1 MDSIINLLGGLLV
14 AIEPSNLLVA
24 LIGVVIG
31 TAVGVL
37 PGLGPTATVSLLL
50 PISVSLDQ
58 TAAIILLAAI
68 YYGAMYGGSITSIL
82 IRVPGEAASAITSL
96 DGYAMTRQG
105 RAGAALGMSAS
116 ASFIAGIAATFGI
129 ALVGPAFADVAL
141 RFGPIEKTALVFFG
155 LTLAAS
161 VGSGS
166 RARAWV
172 MIGLGLLLSTV
183 GVDLV
188 TGEERFT
195 FGTADMRD
203 GIDIAVLAMGMFGVS
218 EVLVAAERKRPPGTS
233 SFDRYRLRDLLPTRS
248 DWRAA
253 AGPISRGSA
262 LGFFLGLLPG
272 GGALIASFASYVM
285 EKKISRA
292 PHRFGKGAI
301 EGVAGP
307 ESANNAAA
315 QASFIPLLC
324 LGLPANAVIGVIMG
338 ALLMQG
344 VTPGPSLIADHP
356 DLFWG
361 VIASM
366 LVGNAMLLVL
376 NMPLVRIF
384 VLLLRVPAALLTPLI
399 LVFCAIGAF
408 SINNSL
414 FDVGVMMV
422 CGFAAYALQRAG
434 FELAPLLLAFLLG
447 SLLEQNLQQSI
458 ILSAGE
464 FNVFM
469 NSPIAVAFSIAAI
482 AILLVPLISGRRA
495 RHLRSGLA
503 MTSSMDLRAQANR
516 NQSAS
521 LPATIRS
528 IRIGPPVSK
537 QEDER

>member
-1 MDSIINLLGGLLV
+1 MESLANILGGLVV

-24 LIGVVIG
+24 LIGVVVG

-50 PISVSLDQ
+50 PISVSLNQ

-96 DGYAMTRQG
+96 DGYAMTRKG
-105 RAGAALGMSAS
+105 RAGVALGMSAT
-116 ASFIAGIAATFGI
+116 ASFIAGIAATLAI

-155 LTLAAS
+155 LALAAS

-166 RARAWV
+166 RPRAWV
-172 MIGLGLLLSTV
+172 MVGLGLLLSTV

-195 FGTADMRD
+195 FGSADMRD
-203 GIDIAVLAMGMFGVS
+203 GIDIAVLAMGLFGVS
-218 EVLVAAERKRPPGTS
+218 EVLVAAEQKRPPEQS
-233 SFDRYRLRDLLPTRS
+233 RFDRYRLRDLLPTRA

-253 AGPISRGSA
+253 AGPIGRGSV

-272 GGALIASFASYVM
+272 GGALIASFASYVL
-285 EKKISRA
+285 EKKISRT
-292 PHRFGKGAI
+292 PSRFGKGAI

-344 VTPGPSLIADHP
+344 ITPGPALIADHP

-366 LVGNAMLLVL
+366 FVGNAMLLVL
-376 NMPLVRIF
+376 NMPLVRVFI
-384 VLLLRVPAALLTPLI
+384 LLLRVPAAILTPLI

-414 FDVGVMMV
+414 FDVGSMMV
-422 CGFAAYALQRAG
+422 CGFIAYALQRAG

-447 SLLEQNLQQSI
+447 SLLEQNLQQSV
-458 ILSAGE
+458 ILSAGDLTS
-464 FNVFM
+464 VLR
-469 NSPIAVAFSIAAI
+469 SPIALVFGLS
-482 AILLVPLISGRRA
+482 AILVLTTPLFIATLRRHKMGSA
-495 RHLRSGLA
+495 VGDHRLECAAAPAETQPVGL
-503 MTSSMDLRAQANR
+503 TTVDD
-516 NQSAS
+516 
-521 LPATIRS
+521 TIDEDR
-528 IRIGPPVSK
+528 PVGVSV
-537 QEDER
+537 RP